1 VAHTWLLL
9 LVALLLAGNI
19 ASGLETA
26 ITPRLIDEALTLGLS
41 RIESVHTRFH
51 QPYRLQVAR
60 PPFDYIDVVT
70 PFRRVVRNTEE
81 RTNLGIRGVTNREA
95 ADALGTASGVVEIR
109 VEMTFHPQNVFI
121 GVPGYDVELT
131 VASPAARLMPRE
143 VIRIPRFG
151 ARLETPPLPAPPGAP
166 PNQSGGGGMP
176 LTGGTIV
183 ATFPI
188 GTLNAAGA
196 YNVVVSEMGKELA
209 RVRVNFA
216 ALR

>member
-1 VAHTWLLL
+1 MAHTWLLL
-9 LVALLLAGNI
+9 LVAVLLAGN
-19 ASGLETA
+19 AVSGLETA
-26 ITPRLIDEALTLGLS
+26 ISPRLIDEAVTLGLS

-70 PFRRVVRNTEE
+70 PFRRVVLNTEE

-95 ADALGTASGVVEIR
+95 ADALGKGSGIVEIR
-109 VEMTFHPQNVFI
+109 VDMTFHPQNVFI

-131 VASPAARLMPRE
+131 VASPPARLVPLD
-143 VIRIPRFG
+143 VTRIPRFG
-151 ARLETPPLPAPPGAP
+151 ARLENPPFPAPPGAP
-166 PNQSGGGGMP
+166 PNQSGGGMP

-183 ATFPI
+183 ATFAI

-196 YNVVVSEMGKELA
+196 YDVVVSEMGKELA

>member
-9 LVALLLAGNI
+9 LVALLLAGN
-19 ASGLETA
+19 AVSGLETA
-26 ITPRLIDEALTLGLS
+26 ITPRLIDEALSLGLS

-60 PPFDYIDVVT
+60 PPFDYVDVVT
-70 PFRRVVRNTEE
+70 PFRRVVLNTEE

-109 VEMTFHPQNVFI
+109 VDMTFHPQNVFI

-143 VIRIPRFG
+143 VTRIPRFG
-151 ARLETPPLPAPPGAP
+151 ARLATPPLPAPPGAP
-166 PNQSGGGGMP
+166 PNQRGGGMP

-188 GTLNAAGA
+188 GALNAAGA
-196 YNVVVSEMGKELA
+196 YDVVVSDMGKELA

>member
-1 VAHTWLLL
+1 MAHTWLLL
-9 LVALLLAGNI
+9 LVALLLAGN
-19 ASGLETA
+19 AVSGLETT
-26 ITPRLIDEALTLGLS
+26 ISPRLIDEALTLGLS

-70 PFRRVVRNTEE
+70 PFRRVVLNTEE

-95 ADALGTASGVVEIR
+95 ADALGTGSGVVEIR

-121 GVPGYDVELT
+121 GVPGYDVALT
-131 VASPAARLMPRE
+131 VASPTARLLPRD
-143 VIRIPRFG
+143 VTRIPRFG
-151 ARLETPPLPAPPGAP
+151 ARLETSPLRAPPGAR
-166 PNQSGGGGMP
+166 PNQSGGGMP
-176 LTGGTIV
+176 LTGGTMV

-196 YNVVVSEMGKELA
+196 YDVVVSEMGKELA